1 MKNKMRIIVPAVLV
15 LIGILGYSIAATN
28 LQTWQTQSG
37 SRVASVNTDGAL
49 NCNNA
54 LAIATTAS
62 VTGSSG
68 TATITSSPS
77 VISSTGSISLSA
89 VAEGTQ
95 YKQYVIG
102 VSALTTTAATTWTYP
117 VPFTL
122 PPRLN
127 GNNTSSGTVGMSTG
141 ALGTITNSTTG
152 GSLAASGTTATGIIV
167 IDGQ

>member
-1 MKNKMRIIVPAVLV
+1 MKNPLRIVIPAVIV
-15 LIGILGYSIAATN
+15 LIGILAYSFAATN
-28 LQTWQTQSG
+28 LQTWQTSAG
-37 SRVASVNTDGAL
+37 SKVANVTSDGSF
-49 NCNNA
+49 NCNNV

-68 TATITSSPS
+68 TAAITSSPS

-122 PPRLN
+122 TPRLN
-127 GNNTSSGTVGMSTG
+127 GVNTSSGTVTMSTG

-152 GSLAASGTTATGIIV
+152 GSLAASGTAATGIIV